1 MHGYDHWKTTE
12 PDTDSG
18 CYPPIEDDEEE
29 AVSVPRFYDP
39 VDLVLVFR
47 RPDDIDRTKH
57 MGVYQTISDAQEAA
71 GATVWFKLLDG
82 RLLSDCGKW
91 RIQPVST

>member
-1 MHGYDHWKTTE
+1 MN
-12 PDTDSG
+12 
-18 CYPPIEDDEEE
+18 
-29 AVSVPRFYDP
+29 AVPKFTVDQDLPKPGWCFYDP

-47 RPDDIDRTKH
+47 TPDDIDRTKH

-71 GATVWFKLLDG
+71 GETVWIKRDNG
-82 RLLSDCGKW
+82 RWLSQCGKW